1 MVGVGLAP
9 SSCCDSVAVCC
20 ACFVCCLAC
29 CRILLSPIC
38 VAHVVPSQIALA
50 VFDTK
55 AHTAHSTPSDA
66 SLLVYATWIRNVVYG
81 QRMYVVRMW
90 WCVLI
95 IYAMRDSAPADTQ
108 KSASR
113 KAMRRGRF
121 DAAGRMFKTTLK
133 ARFLGFLASCIVD
146 HAFALYDFIQDTRK
160 SSGAICDGPHA
171 GLTPLQKLSRR
182 SNGQILNLVAYS
194 VAGATG
200 AVIGTLISPGVGTTW
215 TVMIADLAVPPVV
228 GFLSRR

>member
-1 MVGVGLAP
+1 MVGVGWP
-9 SSCCDSVAVCC
+9 RVVCC
-20 ACFVCCLAC
+20 ARVLSRCLRVAASYSPQRALRTCPPHKLPSPCLTQERTRPTAHHLTPLYPLFSYTQRVCATHVCC
-29 CRILLSPIC
+29 S
-38 VAHVVPSQIALA
+38 HV
-50 VFDTK
+50 
-55 AHTAHSTPSDA
+55 
-66 SLLVYATWIRNVVYG
+66 G
-81 QRMYVVRMW
+81 
-90 WCVLI
+90 CVLI
-95 IYAMRDSAPADTQ
+95 IYAMRDAAPADTQ

-182 SNGQILNLVAYS
+182 SNGQILYLVAYS

-200 AVIGTLISPGVGTTW
+200 AVKATW
-215 TVMIADLAVPPVV
+215 ATGGATGEALVRRVSVLSARWIA
-228 GFLSRR
+228 RRLGRLDA